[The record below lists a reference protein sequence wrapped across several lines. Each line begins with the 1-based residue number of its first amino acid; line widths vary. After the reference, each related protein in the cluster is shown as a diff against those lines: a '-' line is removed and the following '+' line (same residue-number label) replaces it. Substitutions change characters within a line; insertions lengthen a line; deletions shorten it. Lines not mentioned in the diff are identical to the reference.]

1 MLHAERGARH
11 RGGFTLIEVLAAL
24 VIVALGMMGVIQ
36 AVTQTVGNSAYLR
49 DKTLAHWV
57 AMNRLTEL
65 RLEASVP
72 DLDETSGEVD
82 YAGQR
87 WRWQVE
93 VTQTQVESMRRID
106 VGVGFADAGED
117 STLATVTG
125 FFGSALAAPGSAPLL
140 WEGGAS
146 GAPTQP
152 PAGDQPPADDQTP
165 AEDAPAEE
173 SQPQPDPAT
182 EPAE

>member
-1 MLHAERGARH
+1 MPRADPATRY

-65 RLEASVP
+65 RLAAGPPEV
-72 DLDETSGEVD
+72 DETSGEVE
-82 YAGQR
+82 YARQR

-93 VTQTQVESMRRID
+93 VTQTQVQSMRRID
-106 VGVGFADAGED
+106 VRVGFADAGD
-117 STLATVTG
+117 DATLATVTG

-140 WEGGAS
+140 WEGSAG
-146 GAPTQP
+146 GGPGQAPV
-152 PAGDQPPADDQTP
+152 DEQTP
-165 AEDAPAEE
+165 PQEPPGGDAEPTPDEGAE
-173 SQPQPDPAT
+173 A
-182 EPAE
+182 AE

>member
-1 MLHAERGARH
+1 MLRAERLNRY
-11 RGGFTLIEVLAAL
+11 RRGFTLIEVLAAL

-57 AMNRLTEL
+57 AMNRLTEI
-65 RLEASVP
+65 RLAAGPP
-72 DLDETSGEVD
+72 DMDETSGEVD

-87 WRWQVE
+87 WRWHVE
-93 VTQTQVESMRRID
+93 VTQTQVQSMRRID
-106 VGVGFADAGED
+106 VRVGFAEAGDDA
-117 STLATVTG
+117 TLATITG

-140 WEGGAS
+140 WEGSAGGGPAPAP
-146 GAPTQP
+146 GEEQTPTQEP
-152 PAGDQPPADDQTP
+152 PDGGAQPPPDQGV
-165 AEDAPAEE
+165 
-173 SQPQPDPAT
+173 

>member
-1 MLHAERGARH
+1 MLRAERLAPYR
-11 RGGFTLIEVLAAL
+11 RGFTLIEVLAAL

-57 AMNRLTEL
+57 AMNRLTEI
-65 RLEASVP
+65 RLAAGPP
-72 DLDETSGEVD
+72 DVDETSGEVD

-93 VTQTQVESMRRID
+93 VTQTQVQSMRRID
-106 VGVGFADAGED
+106 VRVGFAEAGDDA
-117 STLATVTG
+117 TLATITG

-140 WEGGAS
+140 WEGSAGGGPGQAA
-146 GAPTQP
+146 GEEQTPTQEP
-152 PAGDQPPADDQTP
+152 PAGGAQPPPDQGV
-165 AEDAPAEE
+165 
-173 SQPQPDPAT
+173 